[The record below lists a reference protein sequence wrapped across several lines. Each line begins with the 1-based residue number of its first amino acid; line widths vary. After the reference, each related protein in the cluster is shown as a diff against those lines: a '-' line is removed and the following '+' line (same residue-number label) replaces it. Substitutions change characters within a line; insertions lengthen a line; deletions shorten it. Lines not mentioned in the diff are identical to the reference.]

1 MKDEGITLSEKH
13 GLNPSLE
20 VCLVCRK
27 DMGIVMFGQL
37 KDDVEAPKQVCLGHL
52 CDECTTKFKSEHK
65 KILLETTE
73 YGPTGR
79 YYVFPEGGGILP
91 EILEEIG
98 NHIVVLVEEEAFRRI
113 GDTIKEE
120 EEHDKNKGN
129 E

>member
-1 MKDEGITLSEKH
+1 MKDEEITLSEKH

-79 YYVFPEGGGILP
+79 YYVFPEEGILP

-98 NHIVVLVEEEAFRRI
+98 DHIVVLVEEEAFRRI
-113 GDTIKEE
+113 EDTIKEE
-120 EEHDKNKGN
+120 EKHDKNKGN

>member
-20 VCLVCRK
+20 VCLACGK
-27 DMGIVMFGQL
+27 DMGIVMFGKL

-52 CDECTTKFKSEHK
+52 CDECTAKFKSEHK
-65 KILLETTE
+65 KVLLETTE
-73 YGPTGR
+73 YGSTGR
-79 YYVFPEGGGILP
+79 YYVFPEEGILP

-98 NHIVVLVEEEAFRRI
+98 DHVVVLIGEEAFRGI
-113 GDTIKEE
+113 ENTVKEA

-129 E
+129 Q